1 MTLKAVPK
9 VNTDGL
15 YIEDTLMDDAFSGV
29 VPFYADLPALGS
41 KQPPEA
47 DTTAEDEQPTEG
59 PQPAGYIV
67 GVPVPAGLYL
77 PRFDLVAWQTYQD
90 AVAAAQEAYRAAC
103 DEWAAQPED
112 ERGEMPAY
120 TVPEQPQKLWT
131 EGLTTEEIAALHP
144 PAELT
149 ELERLQAENLKLKQ
163 AIAELA
169 EANEADKTN

>member
-1 MTLKAVPK
+1 MKEAIKIDPEGYYVGVK
-9 VNTDGL
+9 HV
-15 YIEDTLMDDAFSGV
+15 DDAFSGV
-29 VPFYADLPALGS
+29 VPFYAD
-41 KQPPEA
+41 PPEPA
-47 DTTAEDEQPTEG
+47 VEMPTETDTEAADEQLVKE
-59 PQPAGYIV
+59 PQSAGYIV

-77 PRFDLVAWQTYQD
+77 PRFDLVEWQTYQD